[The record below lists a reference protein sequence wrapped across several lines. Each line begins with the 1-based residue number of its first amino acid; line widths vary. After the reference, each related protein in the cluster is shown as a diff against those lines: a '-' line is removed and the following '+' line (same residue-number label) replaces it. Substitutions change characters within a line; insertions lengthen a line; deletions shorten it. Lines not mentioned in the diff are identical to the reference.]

1 MLVDNS
7 VTVIQSRSFVKIL
20 TIVQFSLWTR
30 TTFYI
35 MVIVSKTHIKK
46 WHVLSVINGLLHHLE
61 QVSDWWQQ
69 FVYLRSREPLIINSN
84 YYGVVSISVIVT
96 GAQLEP

>member
-1 MLVDNS
+1 MLVGNS
-7 VTVIQSRSFVKIL
+7 VTVIQSWGFVKIL
-20 TIVQFSLWTR
+20 TIVQFLLWTR

-46 WHVLSVINGLLHHLE
+46 WHVLSVINGLHHLE